1 MSGVDDAGGPRGA
14 RAPGASGDEP
24 RRHGGWRTRRVL
36 QLLPQ
41 VGGPGRAPERRER
54 SLHADRIVRPGAPRR
69 RSPRG
74 RTFSGAV
81 VHHVSRSYPPAHGRT
96 LECPEGTTARPWVR
110 LRGSGYDCASPGT
123 TARPRVRLRV
133 PGYDRAGPGT
143 TARSSR
149 TDRRPPHSAPT
160 HSAPTGSRLAAAR
173 SVTTFA
179 QSCRRGVVACTRR
192 PHPARHG
199 RPPPVR
205 RPASRSIVEQGPH
218 STYRARIPN
227 PDS

>member
-41 VGGPGRAPERRER
+41 VGDPGRAPERRER
-54 SLHADRIVRPGAPRR
+54 SLHADRIVRPAAPRR

-96 LECPEGTTARPWVR
+96 LERPEGTTSRARVR
-110 LRGSGYDCASPGT
+110 LRGSEYDCASPST
-123 TARPRVRLRV
+123 TARPRVRPRG
-133 PGYDRAGPGT
+133 PGYDCASLGT
-143 TARSSR
+143 TARAR
-149 TDRRPPHSAPT
+149 VRPRGRAGPIAALLTQPRPT
-160 HSAPTGSRLAAAR
+160 RPRPDPGSLPPDPSPR
-173 SVTTFA
+173 SHN
-179 QSCRRGVVACTRR
+179 RVAG
-192 PHPARHG
+192 AL
-199 RPPPVR
+199 
-205 RPASRSIVEQGPH
+205 
-218 STYRARIPN
+218 
-227 PDS
+227 

>member
-1 MSGVDDAGGPRGA
+1 MAHAPGLAVAASGRRPRAG
-14 RAPGASGDEP
+14 PGASGAISSC
-24 RRHGGWRTRRVL
+24 
-36 QLLPQ
+36 
-41 VGGPGRAPERRER
+41 GPDRPAGCSASQESAR
-54 SLHADRIVRPGAPRR
+54 SYRLR
-69 RSPRG
+69 RG
-74 RTFSGAV
+74 RTPCLAV
-81 VHHVSRSYPPAHGRT
+81 VPSCARSY
-96 LECPEGTTARPWVR
+96 
-110 LRGSGYDCASPGT
+110 LRAPGGYDCASLGT
-123 TARPRVRLRV
+123 TARPRVRLR
-133 PGYDRAGPGT
+133 GSEYDRAGPGT
-143 TARSSR
+143 TSRPRVRPRGPGYDFAGPSTTARAR
-149 TDRRPPHSAPT
+149 VRPT

-205 RPASRSIVEQGPH
+205 RPASRSIVEQGPY

>member
-1 MSGVDDAGGPRGA
+1 MAHAPGLAVAASGRRPRAGSGASGAISSCGPDRPAGCSASQESARSYLLRRGRTPCLA
-14 RAPGASGDEP
+14 VVPSCARSYLRAPGGYDFAGSGTTSRP
-24 RRHGGWRTRRVL
+24 R
-36 QLLPQ
+36 
-41 VGGPGRAPERRER
+41 
-54 SLHADRIVRPGAPRR
+54 VRP
-69 RSPRG
+69 RG
-74 RTFSGAV
+74 
-81 VHHVSRSYPPAHGRT
+81 
-96 LECPEGTTARPWVR
+96 L
-110 LRGSGYDCASPGT
+110 GYDCAGPGT
-123 TARPRVRLRV
+123 TSRPRVRPRG

-205 RPASRSIVEQGPH
+205 RPASRSIVEQGPY

>member
-1 MSGVDDAGGPRGA
+1 MAHAPGLAVAASGRRPRAG
-14 RAPGASGDEP
+14 PGASGAISSCGPNRPAGCSASQESA
-24 RRHGGWRTRRVL
+24 RSY
-36 QLLPQ
+36 LL
-41 VGGPGRAPERRER
+41 R
-54 SLHADRIVRPGAPRR
+54 
-69 RSPRG
+69 RG
-74 RTFSGAV
+74 RTPCLAV
-81 VHHVSRSYPPAHGRT
+81 VPSCARSY
-96 LECPEGTTARPWVR
+96 
-110 LRGSGYDCASPGT
+110 LRAPGGYDCASLGT
-123 TARPRVRLRV
+123 TSRVRVRLRV

-205 RPASRSIVEQGPH
+205 RPASRSIVEQGPY

>member
-1 MSGVDDAGGPRGA
+1 MAHAPGLAVAASGRRPRAGSGASGAISSCGPDRPAGCSASQESARSYLLRRGRTPCLA
-14 RAPGASGDEP
+14 VVPSCARSYLRAPGGYDFAGSGTTSRP
-24 RRHGGWRTRRVL
+24 R
-36 QLLPQ
+36 
-41 VGGPGRAPERRER
+41 
-54 SLHADRIVRPGAPRR
+54 VRP
-69 RSPRG
+69 RG
-74 RTFSGAV
+74 
-81 VHHVSRSYPPAHGRT
+81 
-96 LECPEGTTARPWVR
+96 L
-110 LRGSGYDCASPGT
+110 GYDCAGPGT
-123 TARPRVRLRV
+123 TARARVRLRV
-133 PGYDRAGPGT
+133 HGYDRAGPGT

-160 HSAPTGSRLAAAR
+160 HSAPTGSRFAAAR

-205 RPASRSIVEQGPH
+205 RPASRSIVEQGPY

>member
-1 MSGVDDAGGPRGA
+1 MAHAPGLAVAASGRRPRAG
-14 RAPGASGDEP
+14 PGASGAISSCGPDRPAGCSASQESA
-24 RRHGGWRTRRVL
+24 RSY
-36 QLLPQ
+36 LL
-41 VGGPGRAPERRER
+41 R
-54 SLHADRIVRPGAPRR
+54 
-69 RSPRG
+69 RG
-74 RTFSGAV
+74 RTPCLAV
-81 VHHVSRSYPPAHGRT
+81 VPSCARSYLRAPGGYDCASP
-96 LECPEGTTARPWVR
+96 GTTSRVRVR
-110 LRGSGYDCASPGT
+110 LRVPEYDCASPGT
-123 TARPRVRLRV
+123 TARARVRLRV

-205 RPASRSIVEQGPH
+205 RPASRSIVEQGPY

>member
-1 MSGVDDAGGPRGA
+1 MAHAPGLAVAASGRRPRAG
-14 RAPGASGDEP
+14 PGASGAISSCGPDRPAGCSASQESA
-24 RRHGGWRTRRVL
+24 RSY
-36 QLLPQ
+36 LL
-41 VGGPGRAPERRER
+41 R
-54 SLHADRIVRPGAPRR
+54 
-69 RSPRG
+69 RG
-74 RTFSGAV
+74 RTPCLAV
-81 VHHVSRSYPPAHGRT
+81 VPSCARSYPPAHGRT
-96 LECPEGTTARPWVR
+96 LERPEGTTARPRVR
-110 LRGSGYDCASPGT
+110 LRVPEYDCASPGT
-123 TARPRVRLRV
+123 TARARVRLRV

-173 SVTTFA
+173 SVITFA

-205 RPASRSIVEQGPH
+205 RPASRSIVEQGPY

>member
-1 MSGVDDAGGPRGA
+1 MAHAPGLAVAASGRRPRAG
-14 RAPGASGDEP
+14 PGASGAISSCGPDRPAGCSASQESA
-24 RRHGGWRTRRVL
+24 RSY
-36 QLLPQ
+36 LL
-41 VGGPGRAPERRER
+41 R
-54 SLHADRIVRPGAPRR
+54 
-69 RSPRG
+69 RG
-74 RTFSGAV
+74 RTPCLAV
-81 VHHVSRSYPPAHGRT
+81 VPSCARSY
-96 LECPEGTTARPWVR
+96 
-110 LRGSGYDCASPGT
+110 LRAPGGYDCASPGT
-123 TARPRVRLRV
+123 TSRVRVRLRV
-133 PGYDRAGPGT
+133 PGYDRAGSGT
-143 TARSSR
+143 TARAR
-149 TDRRPPHSAPT
+149 VRLRVHGYDRAVEPT

-205 RPASRSIVEQGPH
+205 RPASRSIVEQGPY

>member
-1 MSGVDDAGGPRGA
+1 MSRAVTEDGARAGSCSCCLRSATPGGPRSVGSDLFMRTGSSGRLLRVA
-14 RAPGASGDEP
+14 GVRAVVPSQARSYTMSRGRTLLRTVVPSCARSYLRAPG
-24 RRHGGWRTRRVL
+24 
-36 QLLPQ
+36 
-41 VGGPGRAPERRER
+41 
-54 SLHADRIVRPGAPRR
+54 
-69 RSPRG
+69 
-74 RTFSGAV
+74 
-81 VHHVSRSYPPAHGRT
+81 
-96 LECPEGTTARPWVR
+96 
-110 LRGSGYDCASPGT
+110 GYDCASLGT
-123 TARPRVRLRV
+123 TARPRVRLR
-133 PGYDRAGPGT
+133 GSEYDRAGPGT

-173 SVTTFA
+173 SVITFA

-205 RPASRSIVEQGPH
+205 RPASRSIVEQGPY

>member
-1 MSGVDDAGGPRGA
+1 MAHAPGLAVAASGRRPRAG
-14 RAPGASGDEP
+14 PGASGAISSCGPDRPAGCSASQESA
-24 RRHGGWRTRRVL
+24 RSY
-36 QLLPQ
+36 LL
-41 VGGPGRAPERRER
+41 R
-54 SLHADRIVRPGAPRR
+54 
-69 RSPRG
+69 RG
-74 RTFSGAV
+74 RTPCLAV
-81 VHHVSRSYPPAHGRT
+81 VPSCARSYPPAHGRT
-96 LECPEGTTARPWVR
+96 LERPE
-110 LRGSGYDCASPGT
+110 GT

-133 PGYDRAGPGT
+133 PEYDCASPGTTARARVRLRVHGYDRAGPDT
-143 TARSSR
+143 TAQSSR
-149 TDRRPPHSAPT
+149 TDRCPPHSAPT
-160 HSAPTGSRLAAAR
+160 HSSAPTGSRLAAAR

-205 RPASRSIVEQGPH
+205 RPASRSIVEQGPY

>member
-1 MSGVDDAGGPRGA
+1 MLAARAAHGLPAPAGMSRAVTEDGTRAGSCSCCLRSAAPGGFRSVGSDLFMRTGSSGRVLRVAGVRAVVPSQARSYTMSRGRTLLRTVVPSCA
-14 RAPGASGDEP
+14 RSYLRAPG
-24 RRHGGWRTRRVL
+24 
-36 QLLPQ
+36 
-41 VGGPGRAPERRER
+41 
-54 SLHADRIVRPGAPRR
+54 
-69 RSPRG
+69 
-74 RTFSGAV
+74 
-81 VHHVSRSYPPAHGRT
+81 
-96 LECPEGTTARPWVR
+96 
-110 LRGSGYDCASPGT
+110 GYDCASPGT
-123 TARPRVRLRV
+123 TARARVRLRV

-205 RPASRSIVEQGPH
+205 RPASRSIVEQGPY

>member
-1 MSGVDDAGGPRGA
+1 MAHAPGLAVAASGRRPRAGSGASGAISSCGPDRPAGCSASQESARSYLLRRGRTPCLA
-14 RAPGASGDEP
+14 VVPSCARSYLRAPGGYDFAGSGTTSRP
-24 RRHGGWRTRRVL
+24 R
-36 QLLPQ
+36 
-41 VGGPGRAPERRER
+41 
-54 SLHADRIVRPGAPRR
+54 VRP
-69 RSPRG
+69 RG
-74 RTFSGAV
+74 
-81 VHHVSRSYPPAHGRT
+81 
-96 LECPEGTTARPWVR
+96 L
-110 LRGSGYDCASPGT
+110 GYDCAGPGT
-123 TARPRVRLRV
+123 TSRPRVRPRGPGYDRAGPGTTSRPRV
-133 PGYDRAGPGT
+133 RPRGPGYDRAGPGT

-205 RPASRSIVEQGPH
+205 RPASRSIVEQGPY